1 MRRFKPHALL
11 PKAQPALIS
20 RNEAVDLSRRLLAPG
35 DEKGRCIAAATLS
48 KLAEMGD
55 SEAATVIIQNAQ
67 AYLVAMQA
75 AKLFNSKIINN
86 GEALRRTEFEGMP
99 KQKYEEQNRD

>member
-1 MRRFKPHALL
+1 
-11 PKAQPALIS
+11 
-20 RNEAVDLSRRLLAPG
+20 
-35 DEKGRCIAAATLS
+35 
-48 KLAEMGD
+48 MGD